1 MSVTIITTS
10 EKKLKIVFLCTG
22 NSCRSQ
28 IAQGWARH
36 LKSDVI
42 EAYSA
47 GVAPASAVNH
57 RAIEVMKEVGV
68 DISGQKPKHINDLND
83 INFDYAFTLCG
94 HAAETCPVFTRAKVI
109 HNGFDDPSFM
119 QGDEKEIMTAFR
131 QLRKDIRVFI
141 EKMPGNLK

>member
-1 MSVTIITTS
+1 MTADK
-10 EKKLKIVFLCTG
+10 EKLKIVFLCTG

-36 LKSDVI
+36 LKSNVI

-68 DISGQKPKHINDLND
+68 DISGQKPEHIDDLND
-83 INFDYAFTLCG
+83 IDFDYAITLCG

-119 QGDEKEIMTAFR
+119 QGEEKDIMAAFR
-131 QLRKDIRVFI
+131 QLRKDIKAFI
-141 EKMPGNLK
+141 EGMPENLE